1 MARNWTRRTLWK
13 ERWRKVRLF
22 LTRLRVVLLC
32 VLFWA
37 VAAGYGAGCL
47 LLQGQPPLSISAP
60 NVPAQI
66 GTLFSPQAQASA
78 QTLFAG
84 LLAPGAEG
92 GMATELGKDTKL
104 FSDVSLVL
112 QNRLRI
118 WQALLTAGM
127 ALSLLTAL
135 GAHLL
140 WRARFGNVVC
150 LSRTVERAKNSYL
163 NTMALL
169 AALNLLLATLL
180 YRLGYAGETGVTFAQ
195 LAYNGV
201 FLLCPLAAAACT
213 RLAAPLALSGRGCYF
228 RRL

>member
-13 ERWRKVRLF
+13 ERWRKLRLF
-22 LTRLRVVLLC
+22 LARLRVVLLC

-37 VAAGYGAGCL
+37 VAAVFGAGCL
-47 LLQGQPPLSISAP
+47 LLQGQPPLSITAP

-66 GTLFSPQAQASA
+66 GALFGPQAKANA

-84 LLAPGAEG
+84 LLSPGAAD
-92 GMATELGKDTKL
+92 GMATDMDDTIKL
-104 FSDVSLVL
+104 FSDVSRVL

-118 WQALLTAGM
+118 WQALLTVGM

-150 LSRTVERAKNSYL
+150 LSRTVERAKSSYL

-169 AALNLLLATLL
+169 AALGMVLAALL
-180 YRLGYAGETGVTFAQ
+180 YRLGYAGESGVTFAQ